1 MIGVI
6 VVALACAAAAYLILK
21 RYYAPGALLL
31 VGCITLLVAIFVGPE
46 PLISGKVAKTATH
59 NQFLDIV
66 QSVTNLLKTRAGGL
80 GMNIMAIAGFS
91 TYMTK
96 LGASKAMVDACAVP
110 LKYIKAPYLVMTI
123 AYALGIFFNV
133 FIPSA
138 AGLSLLMMVA
148 VYPVVV
154 AAGVSRQAAAA
165 TILVGTT
172 FALSPGGANNLLA
185 SRLLNIHVTEFW
197 AHTQLMIALVAVP
210 VSLLVH
216 YFVQK
221 WFDKKDL
228 ESGRITQADFAAVTV
243 EDTTKE
249 HAPAFYALFPVI
261 PVAMLIIFSPLV
273 YKGIRMEFVTAMLT
287 STFIAFVIDFLC
299 RRNLK
304 ESVANLKAYA
314 EGMGKVFT
322 STVFLIVSAEVFAAG
337 LMKSGGIATIIDY
350 VSHLSA
356 GAIVMYTAMFAIV
369 WLLSFLVGSGNAAF
383 FSFAPLIPK
392 AAQAVGLEPAA
403 MLSSFQLISGC
414 GRSSSPIAG
423 CTIAVSGISGV
434 EPFVLIR
441 RSIPV
446 MIVTGIVIYVRT
458 LTMI

>member
-1 MIGVI
+1 MIGVL
-6 VVALACAAAAYLILK
+6 VVALSCAAAAYLILK

-31 VGCITLLVAIFVGPE
+31 VGCLTLCVAIFVGPD
-46 PLISGKVAKTATH
+46 PLVTGKKATH
-59 NQFLDIV
+59 SVGLDVI
-66 QSVTNLLKTRAGGL
+66 QTITNLFQSRAGGL

-96 LGASKAMVDACAVP
+96 LGASKAMVDVCSVP
-110 LKYIKAPYLVMTI
+110 LKYVKAPYLVMTI
-123 AYALGIFFNV
+123 AFALGIFFNV

-154 AAGVSRQAAAA
+154 EAGVSRQAAAA

-185 SRLLNIHVTEFW
+185 SKLLNIHVTEFW
-197 AHTQLMIALVAVP
+197 ANTQLMIALFAVP
-210 VSLLVH
+210 VALVVH

-221 WFDKKDL
+221 YFDKKDL
-228 ESGRITQADFAAVTV
+228 ASGRITEADFASVVV
-243 EDTTKE
+243 EDKNKDV
-249 HAPAFYALFPVI
+249 HAPTFYALFPII

-287 STFIAFVIDFLC
+287 STVIAFVIDFLC

-304 ESVANLKAYA
+304 ESIANLKSYA

-337 LMKSGGIATIIDY
+337 LMKSGGIATIIQY
-350 VSHLSA
+350 VSGLSA
-356 GAIVMYTAMFAIV
+356 GAVVLYTVMFAIV
-369 WLLSFLVGSGNAAF
+369 ALLSFLVGSGNAAF
-383 FSFAPLIPK
+383 FSFAPMIPK
-392 AAQAVGLEPAA
+392 AAQAVGLDPAA
-403 MLSSFQLISGC
+403 MLSSFQLVSGC

-423 CTIAVSGISGV
+423 VTIAVSGVSGI

-446 MIVTGIVIYVRT
+446 MIVTAIVIYLRT

>member
-1 MIGVI
+1 MSI
-6 VVALACAAAAYLILK
+6 
-21 RYYAPGALLL
+21 
-31 VGCITLLVAIFVGPE
+31 
-46 PLISGKVAKTATH
+46 
-59 NQFLDIV
+59 
-66 QSVTNLLKTRAGGL
+66 
-80 GMNIMAIAGFS
+80 
-91 TYMTK
+91 
-96 LGASKAMVDACAVP
+96 
-110 LKYIKAPYLVMTI
+110 
-123 AYALGIFFNV
+123 IFFNV

>member
-1 MIGVI
+1 MIGVL
-6 VVALACAAAAYLILK
+6 VVVLSCAAAAYLILK

-31 VGCITLLVAIFVGPE
+31 VGCLTLCAAIFIGPD
-46 PLISGKVAKTATH
+46 PLVTGKKATH
-59 NQFLDIV
+59 CVGLDVI
-66 QSVTNLLKTRAGGL
+66 QTITNLFQSRAGGL

-96 LGASKAMVDACAVP
+96 LGASKAMVDLCSVP
-110 LKYIKAPYLVMTI
+110 LKYVKAPYLVMTI
-123 AYALGIFFNV
+123 AFALGIFFNV

-154 AAGVSRQAAAA
+154 EAGVSRQAAAA

-185 SRLLNIHVTEFW
+185 SKLLNIHVTEFW
-197 AHTQLMIALVAVP
+197 ANTQLMIALFAVP
-210 VSLLVH
+210 VALVVH

-221 WFDKKDL
+221 YFDKKDL
-228 ESGRITQADFAAVTV
+228 ASGRLTEADFASVV
-243 EDTTKE
+243 IEDKNKDAPK
-249 HAPAFYALFPVI
+249 APAFYALFPII

-287 STFIAFVIDFLC
+287 STVLAFVIDFLC

-304 ESVANLKAYA
+304 ESIANLKSYA

-337 LMKSGGIATIIDY
+337 LMKSGGIATIIQY
-350 VSHLSA
+350 VSGLSA
-356 GAIVMYTAMFAIV
+356 GAVVLYTVMFAIV
-369 WLLSFLVGSGNAAF
+369 ALLSFLVGSGNAAF
-383 FSFAPLIPK
+383 FSFAPMIPK
-392 AAQAVGLEPAA
+392 AAQAVGLDPAA
-403 MLSSFQLISGC
+403 MLSSFQLVSGC
-414 GRSSSPIAG
+414 GRSASPIAG
-423 CTIAVSGISGV
+423 VTIAVSGVSGI

-446 MIVTGIVIYVRT
+446 MIVTAVVIYLRT